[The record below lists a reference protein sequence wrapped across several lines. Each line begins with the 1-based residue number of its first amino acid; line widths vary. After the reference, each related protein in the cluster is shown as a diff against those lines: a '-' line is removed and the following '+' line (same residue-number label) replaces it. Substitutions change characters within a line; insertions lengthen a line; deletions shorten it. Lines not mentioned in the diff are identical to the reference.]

1 MDEKL
6 LNQLKTLN
14 AKELREVVKEA
25 NKLLKRKK
33 LYIREI
39 SKVSAQGRYLYL
51 YATWQDGGKTK
62 QKSLGRKVEVSQIE
76 QSDSNENPFAKFGVM
91 EPESIKFLQE
101 MVEQGYFVT
110 S

>member
-51 YATWQDGGKTK
+51 YATWQDAGK
-62 QKSLGRKVEVSQIE
+62 
-76 QSDSNENPFAKFGVM
+76 NEAK
-91 EPESIKFLQE
+91 KA
-101 MVEQGYFVT
+101 
-110 S
+110 